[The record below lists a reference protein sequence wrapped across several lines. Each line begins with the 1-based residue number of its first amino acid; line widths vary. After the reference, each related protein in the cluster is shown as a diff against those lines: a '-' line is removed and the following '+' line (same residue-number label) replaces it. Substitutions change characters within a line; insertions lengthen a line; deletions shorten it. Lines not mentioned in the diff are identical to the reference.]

1 MSSDTTGQ
9 GVRMVGEGGEGQS
22 KRRAVLKTVAAGVGG
37 AVLPVGTVAGS
48 GGGATETSLHTL
60 TLSANGPVEYTLT
73 VDGTLEPDTEGG
85 DFSADSDEDVYR
97 PTRDA
102 YFGARDETG
111 PIPEN
116 AGGTTYLGDRMLI
129 TGRLSTLEVDPR
141 EGYDANVYLDESLTS
156 VSEIMDDG
164 EGPELDGYHSLMI
177 TANGPTRYEVLTIAD
192 RGEIQTDSGD
202 FSADSDDE
210 TTTNDDGTVT
220 ATDETGPI
228 PENAGGTT
236 YLGDRYLLSGTV
248 EEFDLDYEPMR
259 YDLNVYLDEQDVDP
273 DVVRNNEF

>member
-1 MSSDTTGQ
+1 M
-9 GVRMVGEGGEGQS
+9 
-22 KRRAVLKTVAAGVGG
+22 LKTIAAGVGG
-37 AVLPVGTVAGS
+37 AALPVGTVAGS
-48 GGGATETSLHTL
+48 NGERTTGSSWHTL

-102 YFGARDETG
+102 YFGVRDETG
-111 PIPEN
+111 PVPEN

-129 TGRLSTLEVDPR
+129 TGRLSTLEVEPED
-141 EGYDANVYLDESLTS
+141 GYDANVYLDESLTS
-156 VSEIMDDG
+156 VSDIMNDG
-164 EGPELDGYHSLMI
+164 EGPYLDGYHSLMI
-177 TANGPTRYEVLTIAD
+177 TANGPTRYEVLTIAE
-192 RGEIQTDSGD
+192 RGEIQTESGD
-202 FSADSDDE
+202 FSADSDDG

-248 EEFDLDYEPMR
+248 EELDLDYEPMR
-259 YDLNVYLDEQDVDP
+259 YDLNVYIDEQDVDP